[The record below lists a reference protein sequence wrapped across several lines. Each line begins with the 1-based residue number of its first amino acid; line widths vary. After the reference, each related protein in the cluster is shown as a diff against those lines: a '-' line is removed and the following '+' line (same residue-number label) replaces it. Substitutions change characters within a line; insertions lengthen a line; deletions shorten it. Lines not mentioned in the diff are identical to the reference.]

1 MDIKIKGI
9 HNFSFCFT
17 NMWIW
22 LFDLSVSN
30 FLVVFTSKLKLIDIQ
45 NWVLPIAVNLT
56 LMPQKRIFDTHKL
69 DTGLLTRKKKDIY
82 KPNYGYL

>member
-1 MDIKIKGI
+1 MKIKIKGI

-30 FLVVFTSKLKLIDIQ
+30 FLVVFTTSKLKLIDIQ
-45 NWVLPIAVNLT
+45 NWVLPIAVNLI
-56 LMPQKRIFDTHKL
+56 LMPQKK
-69 DTGLLTRKKKDIY
+69 
-82 KPNYGYL
+82 